1 MKARRSNALLAK
13 RADLP
18 LAGRVRGI
26 ITIVQE
32 DRLRLED
39 EQGHGYL
46 FTLGR
51 KAGASMADLHRW
63 SEGRV
68 TVAVHYEG
76 PPDLGAVA
84 VRVQALAVHLE

>member
-18 LAGRVRGI
+18 LAGQVCGI

-39 EQGHGYL
+39 EQGHGFL

-51 KAGASMADLHRW
+51 KAGASMGDLHRW

-68 TVAVHYEG
+68 PVDVQYEG
-76 PPDLGAVA
+76 PSDLGAVA
-84 VRVQALAVHLE
+84 VRIQAREVRHK